1 MTGLSSF
8 TVADPGVQEARGP
21 YFGQAEKGVARAEG
35 YAIWPGAPPPF
46 PNCPPIKKKRYYLNS
61 ERIIRIIWSVF
72 VNLCVYLGHY
82 KRVLLKIKEKK
93 LREWI

>member
-8 TVADPGVQEARGP
+8 TVADPGVQEARVP

-46 PNCPPIKKKRYYLNS
+46 QTAPLSKKNV
-61 ERIIRIIWSVF
+61 IT
-72 VNLCVYLGHY
+72 
-82 KRVLLKIKEKK
+82 
-93 LREWI
+93 